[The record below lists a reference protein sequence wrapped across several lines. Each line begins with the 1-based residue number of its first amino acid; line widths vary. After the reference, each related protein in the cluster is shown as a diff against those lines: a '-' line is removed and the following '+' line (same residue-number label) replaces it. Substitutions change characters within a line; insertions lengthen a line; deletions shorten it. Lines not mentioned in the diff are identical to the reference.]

1 MLRKDG
7 RMIMIRNIIFD
18 IGQVL
23 ADFQWREYIKDLGYN
38 AEISER
44 IAKATVLSPYWNEVD
59 RGVIPMTEI
68 IENCV
73 HLDQEIEAEIRHYFK
88 DCAESVKEYDY
99 SEELVHTL
107 KKNGYNIYLLSNYGG
122 ENFAYVKDL
131 FRFLPLVDGGVIS
144 YEVKHIKPEPE
155 IYKALIDKYEINPK
169 ESVFLDD
176 LEKNL
181 EGAKKFGFH
190 TILFQSLDKAKSE
203 LRELDVR
210 I

>member
-1 MLRKDG
+1 
-7 RMIMIRNIIFD
+7 MIRNIIFD

-38 AEISER
+38 AKTSER

-59 RGVIPMTEI
+59 RGVISITEI

-73 HLDQEIEAEIRHYFK
+73 HLDQEIEAEIRHFFQN
-88 DCAESVKEYDY
+88 CAESVKEYDY

-122 ENFAYVKDL
+122 DYFSYVKDI

-144 YEVKHIKPEPE
+144 YQVKHIKPEPE
-155 IYKALIDKYEINPK
+155 IYKALIDKYMINPE

-190 TILFQSLDKAKSE
+190 TILFQTLDKAKSE